1 MRSSWSRQVWEW
13 SLPDGA
19 MLKIEFE
26 SKVYDAFQGR
36 EICNGTDVTQCFQL
50 VPFSSKMFKNDTIAH
65 VYLDAGS
72 DYQCCNELKGEVVVD
87 DLVSSYFL
95 VAFLDQAYDATV
107 IGDAEFVVV
116 VAVVDVTKA

>member
-1 MRSSWSRQVWEW
+1 MQNE
-13 SLPDGA
+13 
-19 MLKIEFE
+19 
-26 SKVYDAFQGR
+26 
-36 EICNGTDVTQCFQL
+36 
-50 VPFSSKMFKNDTIAH
+50 
-65 VYLDAGS
+65 YLDAGS
-72 DYQCCNELKGEVVVD
+72 DYQCCNELKVEVVVD

>member
-36 EICNGTDVTQCFQL
+36 EICYGTDVTQCFQL